1 MTRQRSTHVKITPT
15 QLERRP
21 ALVRTRH
28 TDRTQPRETD
38 GDLGIFTAADG
49 GAGHVDDDGPGTAR
63 QPVTEWVSRTLATE
77 PAAA

>member
-1 MTRQRSTHVKITPT
+1 MTRRASTHGKITP
-15 QLERRP
+15 QQFERRP
-21 ALVRTRH
+21 ALVRARH
-28 TDRTQPRETD
+28 TDGTEPRETD
-38 GDLGIFTAADG
+38 GELRILAAADG